1 VAGGKEEVVMHLTM
15 KSLVVIVLVALLL
28 AVTLVVLLIPST
40 SWAAALEWFMN
51 PPQSAPCDC
60 IPGGD

>member
-1 VAGGKEEVVMHLTM
+1 MHLTM
-15 KSLVVIVLVALLL
+15 KSLVVIVLVALLVL

>member
-1 VAGGKEEVVMHLTM
+1 MVHLTM